1 MVCKPLL
8 HIADYE
14 RLKTYTS
21 FYFVGTRMVIDKTQK
36 FFYKLEKLKLKG
48 KARIHFFLSLE
59 INIECHK

>member
-36 FFYKLEKLKLKG
+36 FFYKLEKLKLKLKA
-48 KARIHFFLSLE
+48 KARIHFF
-59 INIECHK
+59 